1 MHKTNIN
8 SELNIKAVAALRN
21 EVILEL
27 TQPDRPMS
35 YLMEQNNET
44 EDDKQDSDRERNSNK

>member
-1 MHKTNIN
+1 MHKTEIN

-44 EDDKQDSDRERNSNK
+44 EDDEQDSDRERNSNK

>member
-1 MHKTNIN
+1 MHKTEIN

-44 EDDKQDSDRERNSNK
+44 KDDEQDCTRAGDTA

>member
-1 MHKTNIN
+1 MHKTEIN

-35 YLMEQNNET
+35 YIMEQNNET
-44 EDDKQDSDRERNSNK
+44 KDNEQDSDRERNSNK

>member
-1 MHKTNIN
+1 MHKTEIN
-8 SELNIKAVAALRN
+8 SELSIKAVAALRN

-35 YLMEQNNET
+35 YIMEQNNET
-44 EDDKQDSDRERNSNK
+44 KDNEQDSDRERNSNK

>member
-1 MHKTNIN
+1 VV
-8 SELNIKAVAALRN
+8 AVS

-44 EDDKQDSDRERNSNK
+44 EDDEQDSDRERNSNK

>member
-1 MHKTNIN
+1 MHKTEIN

-35 YLMEQNNET
+35 YLMEQNDET
-44 EDDKQDSDRERNSNK
+44 KDDEQISDGARNTA

>member
-1 MHKTNIN
+1 MHKTEIN

-44 EDDKQDSDRERNSNK
+44 KDDEQDSDRERDSDN

>member
-1 MHKTNIN
+1 MHKTEIN
-8 SELNIKAVAALRN
+8 SELNVKAVAALRN

-44 EDDKQDSDRERNSNK
+44 KDDEQDCTRTGDTA

>member
-1 MHKTNIN
+1 MHKTEIN

-35 YLMEQNNET
+35 YLMELNDET
-44 EDDKQDSDRERNSNK
+44 KDDEQISDGARNTA

>member
-1 MHKTNIN
+1 MHKTEIN

-44 EDDKQDSDRERNSNK
+44 KDDEQDCTRTGDTA